1 MVIADVMVI
10 PGKVRVITIL
20 GDFVYLIRSHLSGTI
35 SWPKHRQSMIG
46 KLKKRIVLIEED
58 DRLREGLSFMI
69 EHSGNYSL
77 VNAYKFYND
86 AIRHIHR
93 DCPNLIIMDITISDM
108 HGVDGIRALKSKYPA
123 DVVVYTDIDSAQV
136 INEVL
141 SLGISGYILK
151 DVGLTD
157 FIRSLESIVNG
168 GAVLSPAVTKT
179 VLEFFHLNPYTPLS
193 ARETDVL
200 RLITRG
206 KTYSEIAL
214 ELNIAIETS
223 KTHIRNIYKKLNVN
237 SKSEAVRK
245 ALNDKLVSVGAD

>member
-1 MVIADVMVI
+1 
-10 PGKVRVITIL
+10 
-20 GDFVYLIRSHLSGTI
+20 
-35 SWPKHRQSMIG
+35 MIG

-58 DRLREGLSFMI
+58 DKLREGLSFTI
-69 EHSGNYSL
+69 EHSGTYSM
-77 VNAYKFYND
+77 VNAYKFYSD
-86 AIRHIHR
+86 AIRQIHR
-93 DCPNLIIMDITISDM
+93 DCPNLVIMDITLSDM
-108 HGVDGIRALKSKYPA
+108 HGVEGIRTLKSKYPA
-123 DVVVYTDIDSAQV
+123 EIVVFTDIDSAQV

-151 DVGLTD
+151 DVPIPD
-157 FIRSLESIVNG
+157 FIRSLECIVNG
-168 GAVLSPAVTKT
+168 GAVLSPAVAKT

-193 ARETDVL
+193 SRETDVL

-223 KTHIRNIYKKLNVN
+223 KTHIRNIYRKLNVN

-245 ALNDKLVSVGAD
+245 ALNDKLVSVGVD